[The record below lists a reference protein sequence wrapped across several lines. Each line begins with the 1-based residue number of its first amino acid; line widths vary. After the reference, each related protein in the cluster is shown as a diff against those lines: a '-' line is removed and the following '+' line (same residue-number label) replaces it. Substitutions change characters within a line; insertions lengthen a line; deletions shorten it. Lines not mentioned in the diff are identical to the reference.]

1 MNRPLEGL
9 LILEFCQFLAGPSAG
24 LKLADLGA
32 RVIKIERPKTG
43 DACRALSIKNL
54 FVNTCHADEGS
65 ICSTGD
71 QEDSLLFHTINR
83 NKESYT
89 ADLKNP
95 EDLESLK
102 KLISRADVMTHNF
115 RPGVMEKIGLD
126 YGNVQKI
133 NPKIVYGVVTG
144 YGNDGPWKNK
154 PGQDLLVQSVSGLTF
169 LSGVDVDGPVPF
181 GLSVSD
187 IMCGNHLAQGIMA
200 ALIKRAKTGKS
211 VLVEVSLLES
221 ILDVQFEVLTTYLN
235 DGGKLPDR
243 SGAKGSAHAYLSAP
257 YGMYE
262 TNDGHIAMAMG
273 NLPNICAI
281 INCDITDLYV
291 EAGSAFENRD
301 QLILRLAETFKKQNT
316 KYWVDLLENHGIW
329 CAEVLN
335 YQTATAL
342 SAYKKLQI
350 EQQLDLG
357 DGKKIRTTVSPIRLD
372 HEKLFAAKAAPK
384 LGFDTADINKEF
396 ELTQTVISTETQ

>member
-9 LILEFCQFLAGPSAG
+9 LVLEFCQFLAGPSAG

-43 DACRALSIKNL
+43 DACRSLSIKNL
-54 FVNTCHADEGS
+54 FVD
-65 ICSTGD
+65 
-71 QEDSLLFHTINR
+71 EDSLLFHTINR
-83 NKESYT
+83 NKESYA

-95 EDLESLK
+95 EDLERLK
-102 KLISRADVMTHNF
+102 KLIGKADVMTHNF

-126 YGNVQKI
+126 YENVQKI
-133 NPKIVYGVVTG
+133 NPKIVYGMVTG
-144 YGNDGPWKNK
+144 YGSEGPWKNK

-200 ALIKRAKTGKS
+200 ALIKRAKSNKS

-262 TNDGHIAMAMG
+262 TNDGYIAMAMG
-273 NLPNICAI
+273 NLPNICTI

-301 QLILRLAETFKKQNT
+301 KLIVRLAETFKKEDT
-316 KYWVDLLENHGIW
+316 KHWVDLLEGHGIW

-342 SAYKKLQI
+342 NTYKSLQI
-350 EQQLDLG
+350 EQELDL
-357 DGKKIRTTVSPIRLD
+357 DEGKKIKTTVSPIRLD
-372 HEKLFAAKAAPK
+372 NEKLFAAKAAPK
-384 LGFDTADINKEF
+384 LGFDTAEINREF
-396 ELTQTVISTETQ
+396 ELN

>member
-9 LILEFCQFLAGPSAG
+9 LVLEFCQFLAGPSAG

-32 RVIKIERPKTG
+32 RVIKIERPGSG
-43 DACRALSIKNL
+43 DACRQLSIKNI
-54 FVNTCHADEGS
+54 FIE
-65 ICSTGD
+65 
-71 QEDSLLFHTINR
+71 EDSLLFHTINR
-83 NKESYT
+83 NKESYA

-95 EDLESLK
+95 EDLAKLK
-102 KLISRADVMTHNF
+102 QLIAKADIMTHNF

-126 YGNVQKI
+126 YQAVQQI
-133 NPKIVYGVVTG
+133 NPTLIYGIVTG
-144 YGNDGPWKNK
+144 YGNKGPWANK

-169 LSGVDVDGPVPF
+169 LSGSAIDGPVPF

-200 ALIKRAKTGKS
+200 ALIKRAKTNKG

-243 SGAKGSAHAYLSAP
+243 SSARGSAHAYLSAP

-262 TNDGHIAMAMG
+262 TADGHIALAMG
-273 NLPNICAI
+273 SLPDICSVI
-281 INCDITDLYV
+281 GCDIADLYTD
-291 EAGSAFENRD
+291 ANSGFENRD
-301 QLILRLAETFKKQNT
+301 QLINRLAETFKKQGS
-316 KYWVDLLENHGIW
+316 KHWLDLLDSHGFW
-329 CAEVLN
+329 SAGVLD
-335 YQTATAL
+335 YQSATAL
-342 SAYKKLQI
+342 KNYEYLQI

-357 DGKKIRTTVSPIRLD
+357 AGKQIKTTVSPIRLD
-372 HEKLFAAKAAPK
+372 QKKLFAAKAAPK
-384 LGFDTADINKEF
+384 LGFDTATINEEF
-396 ELTQTVISTETQ
+396 EIKIDF

>member
-1 MNRPLEGL
+1 MDRPLEGL
-9 LILEFCQFLAGPSAG
+9 LVLEFCQFLAGPSAG

-32 RVIKIERPKTG
+32 RVIKIERPNTG
-43 DACRALSIKNL
+43 DACRQLSIKNL
-54 FVNTCHADEGS
+54 FVD
-65 ICSTGD
+65 
-71 QEDSLLFHTINR
+71 EDSLLFHTINR
-83 NKESYT
+83 NKESYA

-95 EDLESLK
+95 EDLQTLK
-102 KLISRADVMTHNF
+102 KLIAKADVMTHNF

-126 YGNVQKI
+126 YENVQTI
-133 NPKIVYGVVTG
+133 NSKIVYGVVTG
-144 YGNDGPWKNK
+144 YGNEGPWKNK

-169 LSGVDVDGPVPF
+169 LSGLDTDGPVPF

-200 ALIKRAKTGKS
+200 ALIKRAKTNRS

-262 TNDGHIAMAMG
+262 TRDGYIAMAMG

-281 INCDITDLYV
+281 IKCNISDLYV

-301 QLILRLAETFKKQNT
+301 KLIVRLAETFKQKDT
-316 KYWVDLLENHGIW
+316 VTWVSLLESHGIW

-335 YQTATAL
+335 YQTATKIDT
-342 SAYKKLQI
+342 YKKLQI
-350 EQQLDLG
+350 EQELDLSG
-357 DGKKIRTTVSPIRLD
+357 ALKIKTTVSPIRLD
-372 HEKLFAAKAAPK
+372 RKKLFASKAAPK
-384 LGFDTADINKEF
+384 LGADTGEINKEF
-396 ELTQTVISTETQ
+396 ELL

>member
-9 LILEFCQFLAGPSAG
+9 LVLEFCQFLAGPSAG

-43 DACRALSIKNL
+43 DACRQLSIKNL
-54 FVNTCHADEGS
+54 FID
-65 ICSTGD
+65 
-71 QEDSLLFHTINR
+71 EDSLLFHTINR
-83 NKESYT
+83 NKESYA

-95 EDLESLK
+95 DDLERLK
-102 KLISRADVMTHNF
+102 KLISKADVMTHNF

-126 YGNVQKI
+126 YKTVQKV
-133 NPKIVYGVVTG
+133 NPKIVYGMVTG
-144 YGNDGPWKNK
+144 YGNEGPWKNK

-187 IMCGNHLAQGIMA
+187 IMCGNHLVQGIMA
-200 ALIKRAKTGKS
+200 ALIKRAKTNKS

-262 TNDGHIAMAMG
+262 TADGYIAMAMG

-301 QLILRLAETFKKQNT
+301 KLIVRLAATFKNEST
-316 KYWVDLLENHGIW
+316 KTWVELLENHGIW

-335 YQTATAL
+335 YQKATAL
-342 SAYKKLQI
+342 STYKDLQI
-350 EQQLDLG
+350 EQELVLDE
-357 DGKKIRTTVSPIRLD
+357 GKKIKTTVSPIRLD
-372 HEKLFAAKAAPK
+372 NEKLFASKAAPK
-384 LGFDTADINKEF
+384 LGENTVEINKEF
-396 ELTQTVISTETQ
+396 ELN

>member
-1 MNRPLEGL
+1 MDRPLEGL
-9 LILEFCQFLAGPSAG
+9 LVLEFCQFLAGPSAG

-32 RVIKIERPKTG
+32 RVIKIERPQTG
-43 DACRALSIKNL
+43 DACRSLSIKNL
-54 FVNTCHADEGS
+54 FVD
-65 ICSTGD
+65 
-71 QEDSLLFHTINR
+71 EDSLLFHTINR

-95 EDLESLK
+95 EDLEKLK
-102 KLISRADVMTHNF
+102 KLIAKADVMTHNF

-126 YGNVQKI
+126 YAQVQQI
-133 NPKIVYGVVTG
+133 NPKIIYGMVTG
-144 YGNDGPWKNK
+144 YGNEGPWKNK

-169 LSGVDVDGPVPF
+169 LSGVDTDGPVPF

-187 IMCGNHLAQGIMA
+187 IMCGNHLVQGIMA
-200 ALIKRAKTGKS
+200 ALIKRAKTQKS

-221 ILDVQFEVLTTYLN
+221 ILDVQFEVITTYLN
-235 DGGKLPDR
+235 DCGKLPDR

-262 TNDGHIAMAMG
+262 TKDGYIAMAMG

-281 INCDITDLYV
+281 IKCDISDLYV

-301 QLILRLAETFKKQNT
+301 KLIVRLAETFKQQNT
-316 KYWVDLLENHGIW
+316 SNWVNLLESNGIW

-342 SAYKKLQI
+342 STYKNLEI

-357 DGKKIRTTVSPIRLD
+357 NGKSIKTTVSPIRLD
-372 HEKLFAAKAAPK
+372 KRKLFASKAAPK
-384 LGFDTADINKEF
+384 LGFDTESINREF
-396 ELTQTVISTETQ
+396 EIK

>member
-9 LILEFCQFLAGPSAG
+9 LVLEFCQFLAGPSAG

-43 DACRALSIKNL
+43 DACRQLSIKNL
-54 FVNTCHADEGS
+54 FVD
-65 ICSTGD
+65 D
-71 QEDSLLFHTINR
+71 DSLLFHTINR
-83 NKESYT
+83 NKESYA

-95 EDLESLK
+95 DDLERLK
-102 KLISRADVMTHNF
+102 KLISKADIMTHNF

-126 YGNVQKI
+126 YEHVQTL
-133 NPKIVYGVVTG
+133 NPKIIFGVVTG
-144 YGNDGPWKNK
+144 YGNEGPWKNK
-154 PGQDLLVQSVSGLTF
+154 PGQDLLVQAVSGLTF
-169 LSGVDVDGPVPF
+169 LSGVDTDGPVPF

-187 IMCGNHLAQGIMA
+187 IMCGNHLAQGILA
-200 ALIKRAKTGKS
+200 GLIKRAKTNKS

-221 ILDVQFEVLTTYLN
+221 ILDVQFEVITTYLN

-262 TNDGHIAMAMG
+262 TKDGYIAMAMG

-281 INCDITDLYV
+281 IKCDISDLYV

-301 QLILRLAETFKKQNT
+301 KLIVRLAETFKKEET
-316 KYWVDLLENHGIW
+316 KKWVNLLESHGIW

-335 YQTATAL
+335 YQTATTL
-342 SAYKKLQI
+342 NTYKSLQI

-357 DGKKIRTTVSPIRLD
+357 NGVKIKTTVSPIRLD
-372 HEKLFAAKAAPK
+372 HEKLLAPKAAPK
-384 LGFDTADINKEF
+384 LGFNTPDINKEF
-396 ELTQTVISTETQ
+396 ELENHT

>member
-9 LILEFCQFLAGPSAG
+9 LVLEFCQFLAGPSAG

-43 DACRALSIKNL
+43 DACRSLSIKNL
-54 FVNTCHADEGS
+54 FVD
-65 ICSTGD
+65 
-71 QEDSLLFHTINR
+71 EDSLLFHTINR

-95 EDLESLK
+95 EDLERLK
-102 KLISRADVMTHNF
+102 RLISKADVMTHNF

-126 YGNVQKI
+126 YENVQKV
-133 NPKIVYGVVTG
+133 NPKIVYGMVTG
-144 YGNDGPWKNK
+144 YGSEGPWKNK

-200 ALIKRAKTGKS
+200 ALIKRAKTNKS

-257 YGMYE
+257 YGMYQ
-262 TNDGHIAMAMG
+262 TNDGYIAMAMG
-273 NLPNICAI
+273 NLPNICTI

-301 QLILRLAETFKKQNT
+301 KLIVRLAETFKKEDT
-316 KYWVDLLENHGIW
+316 KHWVDLLEGHGIW

-342 SAYKKLQI
+342 NTYKSLQI
-350 EQQLDLG
+350 EQELDL
-357 DGKKIRTTVSPIRLD
+357 DEGKKIKTTVSPIRLD
-372 HEKLFAAKAAPK
+372 NEKLFASKAAPK
-384 LGFDTADINKEF
+384 LGFDTAEINKEF
-396 ELTQTVISTETQ
+396 ELS